1 MLDTAPWSPHRECAT
16 ERRSRV
22 IRLEML
28 VRVAVTFL
36 PCATHA
42 WLLLHPARVA
52 VPSRL
57 HGRHHAYARQAF
69 LGVDTRLGRRMGGE
83 KKAAEGVYPMTALGT
98 VGLHR
103 RYSMKAGRGGVSFT
117 PVAPRGTPSGR
128 AIETGVAGLGE
139 RPIAEHCRIEIV
151 ACRPPSIDPSP
162 ERTCGTRSNLPRDA
176 AFRQW
181 RPWGV
186 SSTSH
191 LPLHGNLDHD
201 FHPTSRH
208 RKIFQS

>member
-1 MLDTAPWSPHRECAT
+1 MPGFCSTL
-16 ERRSRV
+16 RV
-22 IRLEML
+22 WRCPLAYMGDIMHMHDRPFWASTL
-28 VRVAVTFL
+28 VWEG
-36 PCATHA
+36 A
-42 WLLLHPARVA
+42 W
-52 VPSRL
+52 
-57 HGRHHAYARQAF
+57 
-69 LGVDTRLGRRMGGE
+69 GGE
-83 KKAAEGVYPMTALGT
+83 RKAAEGVHPMMALGT
-98 VGLHR
+98 MGLHR

-181 RPWGV
+181 RPWVV

-208 RKIFQS
+208 RRIFQS